1 MKTPRCIVCKKKT
14 LTGSNCSCGV
24 YLCIGHRHPESHN
37 CTHQE
42 KNKIISKQQIEVKLM
57 SAATVDEKVAKI

>member
-1 MKTPRCIVCKKKT
+1 MKTPKCIVCKKKT

-37 CTHQE
+37 CTDQE
-42 KNKIISKQQIEVKLM
+42 KNIIISKQQIEKKL
-57 SAATVDEKVAKI
+57 